1 MIGAVAPT
9 SGIQYRGLHLHCARC
24 CFPHH
29 QAAATPYQSHVPAVF
44 TSKVGVES
52 TLAVVTFAVA
62 PMILEARKAFDP
74 DDDEFDA
81 IPW

>member
-1 MIGAVAPT
+1 VRT
-9 SGIQYRGLHLHCARC
+9 
-24 CFPHH
+24 
-29 QAAATPYQSHVPAVF
+29 VF

-74 DDDEFDA
+74 EDDEFDA